1 MSYTQKSYVPKYGNK
16 DDFMQ
21 NNIIE
26 DIRYLVGVLN
36 AGGDQTVL
44 GSSIWANGFTV
55 TSCISESITLPENA
69 TVTYN
74 GPLTLCGD
82 AVLTVPD
89 GTTLTVL

>member
-1 MSYTQKSYVPKYGNK
+1 MSYIQRSYVPKYGKK
-16 DDFMQ
+16 DNSIQ
-21 NNIIE
+21 AKIVE
-26 DIRYLVGVLN
+26 DLEYVLSILN

-55 TSCISESITLPENA
+55 TSCISESITLPENS

-82 AVLTVPD
+82 AVLTIPD